1 MDLSVNTISAHLPVQ
16 PALNDEI
23 DLAELFRSL
32 WAQKLLIVAVTVAA
46 ALLAGSYAFF
56 LATPEYQVQSLL
68 RPAAIKDLDALNGTE
83 VYPLTPDE
91 ALRRVGTALDSY
103 ETRLEFSR
111 AHPELFEALQ
121 TPLRSPEQAFEKFND
136 EAFQMLLPDPKAT
149 SLTPYV
155 GIRLTYPEDVQGVS
169 IVNGLVEFALQR
181 ERELIAADLQ
191 AVIKNRLDKLERK
204 IEAARAS
211 YETSKQAKIAA
222 LLEADELKRAELQ
235 DELRALRQQLKTRR
249 DDRIMQLNEAIRI
262 AKSLGIA
269 KPTTPSAL
277 GDEGRSAQG
286 NVIRTE
292 VNNQQIPL
300 YFMGSE
306 ALEAERDALQ
316 QRRSDDFTEPRIAQ
330 IAKELRL
337 LENNREVEIL
347 KQRENDDL
355 FLKDLALW
363 REEAARLRALDV
375 DVSKLKLVH
384 IDQAAVEPSKPIK
397 PKKLLILALGIVLGA
412 MLGVFIALIRNIVR
426 RKPDTFA
433 ISR

>member
-68 RPAAIKDLDALNGTE
+68 RSAAIKDLDALNGTE

-121 TPLRSPEQAFEKFND
+121 TPLRSPEQAFEKFN